1 MHYIYTRLCSV
12 ADARL
17 EFDLIGEQQTF
28 PRRLFQSP
36 EKAKS
41 LILVFA

>member
-1 MHYIYTRLCSV
+1 MHYIYTWLCSV

-28 PRRLFQSP
+28 HRRLFQSP